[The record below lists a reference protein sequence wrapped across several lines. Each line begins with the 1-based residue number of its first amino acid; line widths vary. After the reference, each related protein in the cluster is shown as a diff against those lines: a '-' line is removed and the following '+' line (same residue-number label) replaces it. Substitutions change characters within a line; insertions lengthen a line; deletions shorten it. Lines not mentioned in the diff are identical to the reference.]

1 VTETRNTPSAP
12 QGSVGHRRWIICA
25 LLFFATTTNYLD
37 RSVIG
42 VLAPAL
48 MAHFG
53 WTKGQYAYFVTN
65 GFQIS
70 YTAGLLAAGYLIDR
84 LSTRRGFS
92 LFVFFWSAAGV
103 ATGFASGLWT
113 FAAARCALGL
123 SEGGNFP
130 AGVKT
135 VAEWFPRRERALA
148 TGIFN
153 SGTSIGSILAPFIG
167 VYVYIHCGW
176 RWPFIITGV
185 LGFVW
190 IGFWLALY
198 KRPHEDTKVTQ
209 GELAH
214 ILRDGEEPA
223 QKIPWSRVIV
233 HRQAWAFA
241 FGKFLTDPVWWFWM
255 FWIAIFLKDRF
266 NTTLEGSKWP
276 LVVIYTAATV
286 GGIFGG
292 WLSSALLKA
301 GWSVNAARKT
311 AMLVFALLV
320 VPVIGALFTTSLWTA
335 VGLVALAGAA
345 HQAWSCNVFTLAS
358 DMFPRRAVGSVAG
371 LGGMMGSLGSV
382 LLNIFAGGWL
392 KGHKD
397 SYLPFFLIAGFGYLF
412 ALLVIHTLAPKLEPA
427 KID

>member
-153 SGTSIGSILAPFIG
+153 SGTSIGLILAPFIG

-176 RWPFIITGV
+176 RWPFIARPTRSGTSSPISIPATGSRS
-185 LGFVW
+185 
-190 IGFWLALY
+190 
-198 KRPHEDTKVTQ
+198 RPT
-209 GELAH
+209 
-214 ILRDGEEPA
+214 
-223 QKIPWSRVIV
+223 
-233 HRQAWAFA
+233 
-241 FGKFLTDPVWWFWM
+241 
-255 FWIAIFLKDRF
+255 
-266 NTTLEGSKWP
+266 NT
-276 LVVIYTAATV
+276 
-286 GGIFGG
+286 
-292 WLSSALLKA
+292 
-301 GWSVNAARKT
+301 AR
-311 AMLVFALLV
+311 
-320 VPVIGALFTTSLWTA
+320 
-335 VGLVALAGAA
+335 
-345 HQAWSCNVFTLAS
+345 
-358 DMFPRRAVGSVAG
+358 
-371 LGGMMGSLGSV
+371 
-382 LLNIFAGGWL
+382 
-392 KGHKD
+392 
-397 SYLPFFLIAGFGYLF
+397 
-412 ALLVIHTLAPKLEPA
+412 
-427 KID
+427 